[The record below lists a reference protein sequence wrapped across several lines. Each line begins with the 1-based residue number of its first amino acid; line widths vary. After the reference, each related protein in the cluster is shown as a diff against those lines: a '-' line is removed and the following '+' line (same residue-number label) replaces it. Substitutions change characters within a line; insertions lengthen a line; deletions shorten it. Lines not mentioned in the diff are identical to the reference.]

1 MRIIL
6 SPVRMDSTLS
16 IYKENEK
23 LTING
28 ELFDFSPM
36 GFGDTLPYGSVHS
49 EWVTGDVN
57 KYDDGIEL
65 IIVFPIPFDY
75 TQEQA
80 FPIPLDNVKDGV
92 VEFPK
97 SQSQIDK
104 E

>member
-16 IYKENEK
+16 VYKEDQK

-36 GFGDTLPYGSVHS
+36 GEGDTLPDGSVHS
-49 EWVTGDVN
+49 EWVVGDVN
-57 KYDDGIEL
+57 KYSDGLEL
-65 IIVFPIPFDY
+65 KIVFPIPFDY

-80 FPIPLDNVKDGV
+80 FPVPLENIVDGLV
-92 VEFPK
+92 PFPK
-97 SQSQIDK
+97 SESQA
-104 E
+104 EQE